1 MYIRLDFNNSDYILL
16 FKQDIPAHRHRIIR
30 AYHVELLQKISDSS
44 FPVWPPEEI
53 AEDVYKHFNLYI
65 RKLFSVLNLKI
76 DPDDLTPASRHHFC
90 ICTEP
95 VGDSETYRPG
105 LSLLEQLMGFSL
117 KEVPPPDPNTPEY
130 PTTGDEVLDVKVDL
144 FLIFKRH
151 APKLWESHSLEE
163 LALMSRQA
171 NERMRDP
178 NQESDKDWI
187 DFKEAMEELPE
198 LFVQSKEA
206 VLLKLEQ
213 LNICIPHAF

>member
-1 MYIRLDFNNSDYILL
+1 
-16 FKQDIPAHRHRIIR
+16 
-30 AYHVELLQKISDSS
+30 
-44 FPVWPPEEI
+44 
-53 AEDVYKHFNLYI
+53 
-65 RKLFSVLNLKI
+65 
-76 DPDDLTPASRHHFC
+76 
-90 ICTEP
+90 
-95 VGDSETYRPG
+95 
-105 LSLLEQLMGFSL
+105 
-117 KEVPPPDPNTPEY
+117 
-130 PTTGDEVLDVKVDL
+130 VLDVKVDL

>member
-16 FKQDIPAHRHRIIR
+16 FKQDIPAHRHKIIR
-30 AYHVELLQKISDSS
+30 AYHVELLQKISDSGS
-44 FPVWPPEEI
+44 SVWPPEEI
-53 AEDVYKHFNLYI
+53 AEGVYKHFNLYI

-76 DPDDLTPASRHHFC
+76 DPDDLTPVSRHYFC

-95 VGDSETYRPG
+95 IGDGDTYRPG

-117 KEVPPPDPNTPEY
+117 KEVPPPDPNAPEY

-178 NQESDKDWI
+178 SQESDKDWT
-187 DFKEAMEELPE
+187 DFKEPVEELPE
-198 LFVQSKEA
+198 LFTQSKEIII
-206 VLLKLEQ
+206 LRLQQ
-213 LNICIPHAF
+213 LNIPVPYAF